1 MNMKNIFILL
11 SLIITAGCTRAQ
23 DLSKIKNIP
32 SYRILDADSVYRT
45 PANLKKNQP
54 VMIVYF
60 SPDCSHC
67 QQLMY
72 EMKEEM
78 KTFSKIQVVMISMV
92 DYRLIKA
99 FKRDFGISAY
109 PNFTVGTEGGS
120 YQVLQYYNVKSTP
133 YIAIYNHQHKLL
145 KAYPK
150 APKIKELAAMVKK
163 A

>member
-1 MNMKNIFILL
+1 MKNLILL
-11 SLIITAGCTRAQ
+11 LSFVIVTGCTRAQ
-23 DLSKIKNIP
+23 DVSKIQSIP
-32 SYRILDADSVYRT
+32 SYRVLSAPDSAYKT

-72 EMKEEM
+72 EMKGQM
-78 KTFSKIQVVMISMV
+78 KSFAKIQVVMVTPV
-92 DYRLIKA
+92 DYKMVKG
-99 FKRDFGISAY
+99 FYRDFGISAY
-109 PNFTVGTEGGS
+109 PNITVGTEGYT
-120 YQVLQYYNVKSTP
+120 YQVLKYYNVKMTP
-133 YIAIYNHQHKLL
+133 YIAIYDHKHKLL
-145 KAYPK
+145 KAYEK